1 MSSNAFN
8 ELDREYT
15 EREDYLA
22 NRAEERKMSNDK
34 ILAAL
39 REALDSAEQHP
50 DFPVA
55 LGLLKVKAFLAEK
68 RVINE
73 N

>member
-1 MSSNAFN
+1 MSN
-8 ELDREYT
+8 
-15 EREDYLA
+15 
-22 NRAEERKMSNDK
+22 NDK

-39 REALDSAEQHP
+39 REALDIAEQHP
-50 DFPVA
+50 DFAVA
-55 LGLLKVKAFLAEK
+55 IRLLKIKAFLAEK

>member
-1 MSSNAFN
+1 MSN
-8 ELDREYT
+8 
-15 EREDYLA
+15 
-22 NRAEERKMSNDK
+22 NDK

-39 REALDSAEQHP
+39 REALDRAEQHRE
-50 DFPVA
+50 FPVA
-55 LGLLKVKAFLAEK
+55 LELLKMKAFLAEK

>member
-1 MSSNAFN
+1 MSN
-8 ELDREYT
+8 
-15 EREDYLA
+15 
-22 NRAEERKMSNDK
+22 NDK

-39 REALDSAEQHP
+39 REALDRAEKHP

-55 LGLLKVKAFLAEK
+55 LELLKIKAFFAK
-68 RVINE
+68 KVINV

>member
-1 MSSNAFN
+1 MSN
-8 ELDREYT
+8 
-15 EREDYLA
+15 
-22 NRAEERKMSNDK
+22 NDK

-55 LGLLKVKAFLAEK
+55 LGLLQLKAFLVK
-68 RVINE
+68 KVINE

>member
-1 MSSNAFN
+1 M
-8 ELDREYT
+8 
-15 EREDYLA
+15 
-22 NRAEERKMSNDK
+22 NDK

-39 REALDSAEQHP
+39 REALDKAEQHP
-50 DFPVA
+50 AFSIA
-55 LGLLKVKAFLAEK
+55 LRLLKVKAFLADK

>member
-1 MSSNAFN
+1 MNN
-8 ELDREYT
+8 
-15 EREDYLA
+15 
-22 NRAEERKMSNDK
+22 NDK

-39 REALDSAEQHP
+39 REALNTAEQHP

-68 RVINE
+68 RIQNE

>member
-1 MSSNAFN
+1 MSN
-8 ELDREYT
+8 
-15 EREDYLA
+15 
-22 NRAEERKMSNDK
+22 NDK
-34 ILAAL
+34 ILKAL
-39 REALDSAEQHP
+39 RKALDRAEQHP

-68 RVINE
+68 KVINE

>member
-1 MSSNAFN
+1 MSN
-8 ELDREYT
+8 
-15 EREDYLA
+15 
-22 NRAEERKMSNDK
+22 NDK

-39 REALDSAEQHP
+39 REALDRAEQHP

-55 LGLLKVKAFLAEK
+55 LELLKIKAFLAK
-68 RVINE
+68 KVINV

>member
-1 MSSNAFN
+1 MT
-8 ELDREYT
+8 D
-15 EREDYLA
+15 D
-22 NRAEERKMSNDK
+22 DK

-39 REALDSAEQHP
+39 REALNTAEQHP

-55 LGLLKVKAFLAEK
+55 LKLLQLKAFLAK
-68 RVINE
+68 KVINE

>member
-1 MSSNAFN
+1 
-8 ELDREYT
+8 
-15 EREDYLA
+15 
-22 NRAEERKMSNDK
+22 MSNNDAIIK
-34 ILAAL
+34 AL
-39 REALDSAEQHP
+39 REALDKAEQHP

-55 LGLLKVKAFLAEK
+55 IRLLKVKAFLAEK

>member
-1 MSSNAFN
+1 
-8 ELDREYT
+8 
-15 EREDYLA
+15 
-22 NRAEERKMSNDK
+22 MSNNDV
-34 ILAAL
+34 ILTAL
-39 REALDSAEQHP
+39 REALDRAEKHP

-55 LGLLKVKAFLAEK
+55 LELLKVKAFLAEK

>member
-1 MSSNAFN
+1 MSN
-8 ELDREYT
+8 
-15 EREDYLA
+15 
-22 NRAEERKMSNDK
+22 NDK

-39 REALDSAEQHP
+39 REALNTAEQHP

-55 LGLLKVKAFLAEK
+55 LKLLKVKAFLAEK
-68 RVINE
+68 RIQNG

>member
-1 MSSNAFN
+1 MNN
-8 ELDREYT
+8 
-15 EREDYLA
+15 
-22 NRAEERKMSNDK
+22 NDK
-34 ILAAL
+34 ILKAL
-39 REALDSAEQHP
+39 REALDRAEQHP

-55 LGLLKVKAFLAEK
+55 LELLKIKAFLAEK

>member
-1 MSSNAFN
+1 MSN
-8 ELDREYT
+8 
-15 EREDYLA
+15 
-22 NRAEERKMSNDK
+22 NDK

-39 REALDSAEQHP
+39 REALDRAEKHP
-50 DFPVA
+50 DFSIA
-55 LGLLKVKAFLAEK
+55 LRLLKVKAFLAEK

>member
-1 MSSNAFN
+1 M
-8 ELDREYT
+8 
-15 EREDYLA
+15 
-22 NRAEERKMSNDK
+22 NDK

-39 REALDSAEQHP
+39 REALDRAEQHP
-50 DFPVA
+50 DFLIA
-55 LGLLKVKAFLAEK
+55 LELLKIKAFLAK

>member
-1 MSSNAFN
+1 MSN
-8 ELDREYT
+8 
-15 EREDYLA
+15 
-22 NRAEERKMSNDK
+22 NDK

-39 REALDSAEQHP
+39 REALDRAEKHP

-55 LGLLKVKAFLAEK
+55 LELLKIKAFLAK
-68 RVINE
+68 KVINV

>member
-1 MSSNAFN
+1 
-8 ELDREYT
+8 
-15 EREDYLA
+15 
-22 NRAEERKMSNDK
+22 MSNNDAIIK
-34 ILAAL
+34 AL
-39 REALDSAEQHP
+39 REALDKAEKHP

-55 LGLLKVKAFLAEK
+55 LELLKVKAFLAEK

>member
-1 MSSNAFN
+1 MSN
-8 ELDREYT
+8 
-15 EREDYLA
+15 
-22 NRAEERKMSNDK
+22 NDK

-39 REALDSAEQHP
+39 REALDRAEKHP

-55 LGLLKVKAFLAEK
+55 LGLLQLKAFLAK
-68 RVINE
+68 KVINE

>member
-1 MSSNAFN
+1 
-8 ELDREYT
+8 
-15 EREDYLA
+15 
-22 NRAEERKMSNDK
+22 MSNNDAIIK
-34 ILAAL
+34 AL
-39 REALDSAEQHP
+39 REALDRAEQHP

>member
-1 MSSNAFN
+1 MSSNAFTQ
-8 ELDREYT
+8 LDREYT

-22 NRAEERKMSNDK
+22 SRAEERKMSNDK

-39 REALDSAEQHP
+39 REALDTAEQHT

-55 LGLLKVKAFLAEK
+55 LRLLKLKAFLIK
-68 RVINE
+68 KVINE